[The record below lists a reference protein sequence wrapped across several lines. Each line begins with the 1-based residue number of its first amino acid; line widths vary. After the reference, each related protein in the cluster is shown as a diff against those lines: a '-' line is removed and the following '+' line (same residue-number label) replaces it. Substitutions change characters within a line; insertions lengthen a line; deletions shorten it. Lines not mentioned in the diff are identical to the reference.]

1 MPLDL
6 YAKKAYNEI
15 MTKRKVKISKKA
27 EKQLRAVQQ
36 SIYSAYKL
44 WLSVI
49 LSEGV
54 KGLRSYAGFK
64 DHALTGNRKGERASR
79 LSRTMRIIYKV
90 TNNGEIELI
99 DIIEVNS
106 HDYRKK

>member
-6 YAKKAYNEI
+6 YAKKAYSRL

-27 EKQLRAVQQ
+27 EKQLKTVQN
-36 SIYSAYKL
+36 SIYSAYSAYSAYKL
-44 WLSVI
+44 WLSII

-64 DHALTGNRKGERASR
+64 DHTLIGNRKVREHHA
-79 LSRTMRIIYKV
+79 
-90 TNNGEIELI
+90 
-99 DIIEVNS
+99 
-106 HDYRKK
+106 